1 MKVAAMVAVVQVV
14 KLGGEAGVGGGA
26 LLIEGWGAEGEE
38 GGLVMGVK
46 GERWWQMCWGE
57 H

>member
-1 MKVAAMVAVVQVV
+1 MVAVVQVV